1 MPEDFHAR
9 SLLSA
14 KSVKSPKTC
23 RPGVADETPRRMGEK
38 TSGTQ
43 GMQWS
48 VLFEKWGGKRINDK
62 RGGEV

>member
-1 MPEDFHAR
+1 MPEDFHAW
-9 SLLSA
+9 SLLSV

-23 RPGVADETPRRMGEK
+23 RPVADETPRRTREK

-43 GMQWS
+43 GMQWN
-48 VLFEKWGGKRINDK
+48 VLFENWGGGGRINDK

>member
-9 SLLSA
+9 SLLSV

-23 RPGVADETPRRMGEK
+23 RPTKLLVAREKKPPVPRVCN
-38 TSGTQ
+38 
-43 GMQWS
+43 GMS
-48 VLFEKWGGKRINDK
+48 FLRIGLGGGRINDK